1 MFEEPIPSK
10 EDLKLLNDL
19 SSLGEKIIDDL
30 YNIFSYHRPKDY
42 KLYVENLKYNP
53 LDKNKIF
60 LDLITTIQK
69 YDKLVKKER
78 EIYKDI
84 GKSNKDFFRLYRGR
98 RFFGKSVTSKTV
110 GEILNNLFPKYEKKH
125 MFFKNKFL
133 KKNIF
138 HKSGL
143 LPCTLAQ
150 NVNYFDDE
158 IRKLGINNYKSF
170 KYIKFIE
177 KLYKEIQNTFERQT
191 VNTFAFVYENQAER
205 LFQLKQERILKA
217 NMDRVRRKEI
227 RLEKKEIRK
236 LQNLIDIAN
245 ETYEKIMESIN
256 NRKAKNKKSKSKSKK
271 NKDYIINKN
280 NKTDITEKNDIIK
293 IKLIKQEKSEERE
306 SDSKFSSKYLNK
318 HNKTL
323 FSELT
328 NNTNNTSFFNNRMT
342 TSTGYG
348 DSKSSKTTS
357 HFTFYNIRNDLLN
370 RLNNIKAK
378 KEKERE
384 KEQLMFKPLPIN
396 TKTFSR
402 NKNQDLLFPKISQK
416 SINEQDNNI
425 NILTNPLVNS
435 TTSAFNVL
443 KSSSS
448 VPLILNLES
457 KQEKNNISPTQDK
470 KVIQIK
476 KRNLLKNKLKGE
488 KILLENERRK
498 KVPIVYEQLRKVRN
512 KLTLKKKNLNKS
524 SKTYQL
530 LSEIYSQKKIFNVNE
545 KKMPKELY
553 NTYYN
558 MSISIDNNRTS
569 EVFKKYKLMLD
580 DNIEQN
586 LDKIKEQDENLK
598 TKYLDLIY
606 ALVNQKLIK
615 EN

>member
-191 VNTFAFVYENQAER
+191 VNTFAA
-205 LFQLKQERILKA
+205 A
-217 NMDRVRRKEI
+217 
-227 RLEKKEIRK
+227 
-236 LQNLIDIAN
+236 
-245 ETYEKIMESIN
+245 
-256 NRKAKNKKSKSKSKK
+256 
-271 NKDYIINKN
+271 
-280 NKTDITEKNDIIK
+280 
-293 IKLIKQEKSEERE
+293 
-306 SDSKFSSKYLNK
+306 
-318 HNKTL
+318 
-323 FSELT
+323 
-328 NNTNNTSFFNNRMT
+328 
-342 TSTGYG
+342 STVAHG
-348 DSKSSKTTS
+348 
-357 HFTFYNIRNDLLN
+357 
-370 RLNNIKAK
+370 
-378 KEKERE
+378 
-384 KEQLMFKPLPIN
+384 P
-396 TKTFSR
+396 
-402 NKNQDLLFPKISQK
+402 
-416 SINEQDNNI
+416 
-425 NILTNPLVNS
+425 
-435 TTSAFNVL
+435 
-443 KSSSS
+443 
-448 VPLILNLES
+448 
-457 KQEKNNISPTQDK
+457 
-470 KVIQIK
+470 
-476 KRNLLKNKLKGE
+476 
-488 KILLENERRK
+488 
-498 KVPIVYEQLRKVRN
+498 
-512 KLTLKKKNLNKS
+512 
-524 SKTYQL
+524 
-530 LSEIYSQKKIFNVNE
+530 
-545 KKMPKELY
+545 
-553 NTYYN
+553 
-558 MSISIDNNRTS
+558 
-569 EVFKKYKLMLD
+569 
-580 DNIEQN
+580 
-586 LDKIKEQDENLK
+586 
-598 TKYLDLIY
+598 
-606 ALVNQKLIK
+606 
-615 EN
+615 